1 MCIQSHLGLLLGGWY
16 VITCLAVAVLLFLL
30 MVMRATDNVT
40 QLQVSDK
47 FSSSLQE
54 DATAATTAAAT
65 SSSPTDTAAATAAT
79 LRVDDWCNGL
89 PADRLGLWHLG
100 VELQEI
106 VHGLPALDGGLLLW
120 DLLQVSTGS
129 YDERVLY
136 MWNKT

>member
-1 MCIQSHLGLLLGGWY
+1 MALDKTARGQSGRSRRRWIGLFEGLHGNSLH
-16 VITCLAVAVLLFLL
+16 LFLL

-54 DATAATTAAAT
+54 DAAAAAAT
-65 SSSPTDTAAATAAT
+65 AT

-100 VELQEI
+100 VQLQEI